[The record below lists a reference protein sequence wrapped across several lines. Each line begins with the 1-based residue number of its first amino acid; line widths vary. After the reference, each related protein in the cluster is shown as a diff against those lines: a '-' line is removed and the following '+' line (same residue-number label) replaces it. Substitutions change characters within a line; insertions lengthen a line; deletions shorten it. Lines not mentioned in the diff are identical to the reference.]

1 MCHEYFLMNIFIMN
15 IFSESS
21 KSVATQTNASEFLRL
36 LLIDPF
42 YTKSGVYK
50 ESPKACQKSGRGEQ
64 KEEQRRK
71 GEKNKKLNIDGGK
84 PTPLTS
90 GGIRIDVRFR
100 LLAIRKRTSIQ
111 TSVQKIRML
120 GGLVYTHS
128 LNISLY

>member
-1 MCHEYFLMNIFIMN
+1 MCHEYFLMNIFSFN

-42 YTKSGVYK
+42 YTKSGDYK

-71 GEKNKKLNIDGGK
+71 GEKNKE
-84 PTPLTS
+84 S
-90 GGIRIDVRFR
+90 CMF
-100 LLAIRKRTSIQ
+100 AIEAYALKNYHT
-111 TSVQKIRML
+111 
-120 GGLVYTHS
+120 
-128 LNISLY
+128 IS

>member
-1 MCHEYFLMNIFIMN
+1 MNIFLMNIFIMN

-71 GEKNKKLNIDGGK
+71 GEKNKLN
-84 PTPLTS
+84 L
-90 GGIRIDVRFR
+90 
-100 LLAIRKRTSIQ
+100 
-111 TSVQKIRML
+111 
-120 GGLVYTHS
+120 
-128 LNISLY
+128 SLY